1 MRKEERK
8 EKRVYRPRVW
18 GGGQGGA
25 WIPAEK
31 ARMLA

>member
-18 GGGQGGA
+18 GGGREGHGFQQRKPGC
-25 WIPAEK
+25 
-31 ARMLA
+31 